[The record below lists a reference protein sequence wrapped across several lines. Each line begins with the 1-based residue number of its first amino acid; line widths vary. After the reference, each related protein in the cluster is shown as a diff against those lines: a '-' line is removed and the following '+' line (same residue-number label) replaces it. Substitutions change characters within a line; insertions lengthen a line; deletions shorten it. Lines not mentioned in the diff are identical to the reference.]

1 MEDYYLPRQSVV
13 NILRA
18 EYSEWIANLTNEEIH
33 AIRKYSFNSYDRSKS
48 KRFFERLNNFLRG
61 GYKGTDKEML
71 ERYGNVI
78 STALKK
84 APTKHA
90 FICYRR
96 VNYVP
101 IDESYSVGDIIIFD
115 QFISTSVA
123 LSKTLSGKYL
133 LIIYVPVNVNGAYI
147 ENLSYFPKQ
156 REFLLDKGQEY
167 EILSIRGNI
176 IELKIVKETEE

>member
-33 AIRKYSFNSYDRSKS
+33 AIRKYSFNSYDRPKP

-71 ERYGNVI
+71 EKYGNII
-78 STALKK
+78 SAALKK

-101 IDESYSVGDIIIFD
+101 FNEFKIGHNFKFK
-115 QFISTSVA
+115 QFISTSITE
-123 LSKTLSGKYL
+123 SKTIKGKYL
-133 LIIYVPVNVNGAYI
+133 LIIYVPKGTLGAYI
-147 ENLSYFPKQ
+147 EEISYFPKQ
-156 REFLLDKGQEY
+156 REFLLDKDCTY
-167 EILSIRGNI
+167 KLLSYKDNVF
-176 IELKIVKETEE
+176 ELEVIA